1 MVTVEN
7 REVILG
13 VIGVLTNGRKNPD
26 GSPVQGMKFLTT
38 QGIVE
43 KWSDHP
49 GDGVLVRQF
58 VEAFYRNREMRLTS
72 R

>member
-1 MVTVEN
+1 MVPIEN

-38 QGIVE
+38 GGVVE
-43 KWSDHP
+43 KWSDHI
-49 GDGVLVRQF
+49 GDEVSVRQF
-58 VEAFYRNREMRLTS
+58 VEAFYIAREMRLTS